1 MLSSSFRSIALTN
14 GCPAHEL
21 AESDTSPSCM
31 SKEEWELLS
40 PVAPPTT
47 LALPVLWNE
56 SYHKKTQITNNNA
69 KKNKIDA
76 IANK

>member
-14 GCPAHEL
+14 GCPAPEL
-21 AESDTSPSCM
+21 AEADTSPSCM

-56 SYHKKTQITNNNA
+56 SYHKN
-69 KKNKIDA
+69 KKNDK
-76 IANK
+76 